1 MQEKIYVRKEDWFEI
16 ELASILT
23 DYDRKTIDL
32 LYQPLV
38 GYGAIALFHTFWS
51 SYENDNEGLFSHEK
65 ILNFMRMSTSEFQKA
80 REQLEAAH
88 VL

>member
-38 GYGAIALFHTFWS
+38 GYGAIALFHTFW
-51 SYENDNEGLFSHEK
+51 
-65 ILNFMRMSTSEFQKA
+65 
-80 REQLEAAH
+80 
-88 VL
+88 